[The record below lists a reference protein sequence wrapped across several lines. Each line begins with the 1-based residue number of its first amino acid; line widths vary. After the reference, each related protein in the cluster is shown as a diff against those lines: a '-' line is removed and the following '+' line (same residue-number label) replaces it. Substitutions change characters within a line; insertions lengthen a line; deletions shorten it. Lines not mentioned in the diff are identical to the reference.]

1 MTRKYILINTLTRH
15 FIDFAKIMGF
25 FPKIAICYKWV
36 CNEFGHPLINEP
48 YEYYHKMSYYDYI
61 NDRLK
66 YSYGKTLLT
75 DTFVK
80 KVYFFGADGG
90 YKGFDPIEI
99 DYLTELFFI
108 YLKEKNIIRY
118 IRIDRS

>member
-25 FPKIAICYKWV
+25 FPKIALRYKEICNFDDFLGG
-36 CNEFGHPLINEP
+36 C
-48 YEYYHKMSYYDYI
+48 EYGFYQKMSYYNYI
-61 NDRLK
+61 NDRLD
-66 YSYGKTLLT
+66 YYGKTFLT

-80 KVYFFGADGG
+80 RVYFFGGH
-90 YKGFDPIEI
+90 GFDPIEV
-99 DYLTELFFI
+99 DYLTELFFS

-118 IRIDRS
+118 VRIDRS